1 MSISLATKDF
11 VQGGLLAD
19 LDVFVKEAEFVVYDY
34 GGKATSMK
42 APPLALKLTLNVVG
56 DDDTE
61 HTEYITAGSSDDFM
75 PNPDDKGETIVANG
89 TATNL
94 RKGSNLF
101 LFNESLEKAGF
112 PQPKLVEGLASN
124 YAGMKFHLERRPA
137 PKRQGL
143 KEEVHEGGFEKTYIA
158 CGTLISTKWDKSA
171 QKGRSTV
178 KAAPK
183 AAAPAAE
190 ATSNG
195 AGDVDTDVMA
205 KASDLAMEILS
216 EQLDSGKLKTAA
228 FKMQLFKLAGSIP
241 QNERNELAK
250 VATSADVLGALG
262 WVVKGDEIVLG

>member
-11 VQGGLLAD
+11 VQGGLLTD
-19 LDVFVKEAEFVVYDY
+19 VDVFVKEAQFTVYDY
-34 GGKATSMK
+34 DGKATVK
-42 APPLALKLTLNVVG
+42 DPPLALKLVLNVV

-61 HTEYITAGSSDDFM
+61 HTEYITAGSSRDFVPCDSDD
-75 PNPDDKGETIVANG
+75 GETIEANG
-89 TATNL
+89 SAKNL

-101 LFNESLEKAGF
+101 LFNESLEKEGF
-112 PQPKLVEGLASN
+112 PQAKLVEGKASN
-124 YAGMKFHLERRPA
+124 YAGMKFHIERRPA

-143 KEEVHEGGFEKTYIA
+143 KEEANEGGYEKTFIA
-158 CGTLISTKWDKSA
+158 CGKLISTKWDKSG
-171 QKGRSTV
+171 QKGQKTV
-178 KAAPK
+178 KATAPK
-183 AAAPAAE
+183 DAAPAAE
-190 ATSNG
+190 AASSG
-195 AGDVDTDVMA
+195 AGDVDADVMS
-205 KASDLAMEILS
+205 KAGELAMQILS